1 MKEKLQENK
10 KIEFSGYQIFI
21 VTILTLLQFIVIT
34 GFAII
39 APIGDILM
47 KNLNINTSQYGLLV
61 SSYAFGAG
69 ISGVFVASVADKFDR
84 KKILMFFFVGYL
96 IGIFLCGFSNNYF
109 VLLVARIISGV
120 FGGVINSISLAIVS
134 DLFLLKQRGRVMGYL
149 QMAFSVSQILGIPI
163 GIILANK
170 WGWNSAFIAI
180 AVVGTI
186 VGIVVAI
193 KMRPVNEHLKLQS
206 DNNLLQHFKNIIVTP
221 KYLPGYLLIMLVTMG
236 GAMLMPFSAPFLI
249 NNIDITQQELPIIY
263 MLTGIASVFIMII
276 IGKLSDKYPLKS
288 VFLVGTI
295 ITIIMTLI
303 YTNLVPVPIWIIVLI
318 NIVLFTG
325 ANGRLI
331 PAMTLNTAI
340 PEQKD
345 RGAYLSL
352 CSAFQQI
359 ANGLG
364 ALVAGLIIVQQTK
377 KSPLLHFDIVGYVVI
392 IFSIICVFLVY
403 KISRKLKLIED

>member
-1 MKEKLQENK
+1 MKERLSENG
-10 KIEFSGYQIFI
+10 KIAFSDYQIFI
-21 VTILTLLQFIVIT
+21 ITALTILQFIVIL

-39 APIGDILM
+39 SPIGDIVM
-47 KNLNINTSQYGLLV
+47 KSLNINTSRYGLLV

-84 KKILMFFFVGYL
+84 KKILMFFFTGFL
-96 IGIFLCGFSNNYF
+96 TGIFLCGFSSNYSI
-109 VLLVARIISGV
+109 LLVARIISGV

-149 QMAFSVSQILGIPI
+149 QMAFSVSQILGIPL

-206 DNNLLQHFKNIIVTP
+206 DKNLLQHFKNIIVTP
-221 KYLPGYLLIMLVTMG
+221 KYLPGYLLILMVTMG

-249 NNIDITQQELPIIY
+249 NNIDITQQELPVIY
-263 MLTGIASVFIMII
+263 VLTGIASVFIMII
-276 IGKLSDKYPLKS
+276 VGKFSDIYPLKS
-288 VFLVGTI
+288 VFLVGTL

-325 ANGRLI
+325 TNGRLI

-359 ANGLG
+359 ANGSG
-364 ALVAGLIIVQQTK
+364 ALVAGFIIVQQTK
-377 KSPLLHFDIVGYVVI
+377 TSPLLHYDIVGYVVI

-403 KISRKLKLIED
+403 KISRRLNLIET